1 MPGTVL
7 CEQIQLAAGSVIADR
22 YVLMGL
28 LGAGGYGEVWVA
40 VDAAR
45 EWNYVAIKLLRP
57 SGAAAEVRFQNEMR
71 ALMLLGSNHHIVKLL
86 DHGVQEG
93 QPYMVMEYLR
103 GGSLARWLSG
113 CRDACVMPELTQVW
127 RWFDQVCQAL
137 AAAHLLVEP
146 GPIIHRDINPN
157 KDGQAAA

>member
-1 MPGTVL
+1 
-7 CEQIQLAAGSVIADR
+7 
-22 YVLMGL
+22 MGL

-86 DHGVQEG
+86 DHGVQVHG
-93 QPYMVMEYLR
+93 QVVVCPGVNDGAVLDDTLCGVLDRY
-103 GGSLARWLSG
+103 
-113 CRDACVMPELTQVW
+113 PELASLCIVPRRTVTITSMYS
-127 RWFDQVCQAL
+127 
-137 AAAHLLVEP
+137 VERKCPTIHTVSPPTFQSGGAP
-146 GPIIHRDINPN
+146 GM
-157 KDGQAAA
+157 

>member
-1 MPGTVL
+1 
-7 CEQIQLAAGSVIADR
+7 
-22 YVLMGL
+22 MGL

-57 SGAAAEVRFQNEMR
+57 SGAAAEARFQNEMR
-71 ALMLLGSNHHIVKLL
+71 ALMLLGSHHHIVKLL

-103 GGSLARWLSG
+103 GGSLARWLSS
-113 CRDACVMPELTQVW
+113 CRAACVVPELPQVW

-157 KDGQAAA
+157 RDGQAAARGSGRRGDSAGRLSCGN